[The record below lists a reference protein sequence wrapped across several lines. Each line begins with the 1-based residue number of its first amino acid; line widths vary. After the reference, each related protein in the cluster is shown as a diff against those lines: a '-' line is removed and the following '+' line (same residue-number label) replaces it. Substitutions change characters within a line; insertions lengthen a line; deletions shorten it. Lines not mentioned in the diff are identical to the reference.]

1 MADKSHCAI
10 CRLNLG
16 GINQHFGTRNPKS
29 DKANIVETQ
38 TTTQNYKLFNNIAG

>member
-10 CRLNLG
+10 CRLNAVL
-16 GINQHFGTRNPKS
+16 INISAHNNPKS

-38 TTTQNYKLFNNIAG
+38 TTMQNYKLFNNIAG